1 MCLSSGEVNIYTT
14 LKIYKCL
21 IISVFIF
28 VSCAISLA
36 VNIVAIFAET
46 FRRFYCGFVSILILK
61 LVFFVSCLTLFIIS
75 ALISFLETN

>member
-28 VSCAISLA
+28 VSCAISLS
-36 VNIVAIFAET
+36 VNIVAMFAET
-46 FRRFYCGFVSILILK
+46 FWGVYSGFVSK
-61 LVFFVSCLTLFIIS
+61 LSVFLLFFVSCL
-75 ALISFLETN
+75 N